1 MRSALTPWTLP
12 GMSRTV
18 RCAHQACRVQCG
30 IAMRFDTPACRGGKA
45 HSTQAG
51 SQRRWPRPDIGQ
63 RLIESTGGAAS
74 GGPDGR
80 AWAADCPSPGP
91 SSWHLQRPLWQG
103 PTSHAGRRHPW
114 AGCCRSDSVSGC
126 ARRAR
131 RWRPVVAAGRWW
143 AWPCPTPCCSA
154 PRPACCCAS
163 WPSTA
168 AGVHPC
174 RRVRRTATRTHRTD
188 ADAMRRDGGIRG
200 KSKRPR
206 DEAEPQQAF
215 GALGGTRTHDPSLRR
230 AVLYPTELRAR
241 LQKTFLQRGSRPA
254 AWRVAPARRGQTLR
268 PPA

>member
-1 MRSALTPWTLP
+1 MRPAITPWTLP

-51 SQRRWPRPDIGQ
+51 SQRRWPRPDIGE

-114 AGCCRSDSVSGC
+114 EACCRSDSVSGC

-131 RWRPVVAAGRWW
+131 RWRPLVAAGRWW
-143 AWPCPTPCCSA
+143 AWPCPTPCCSE

-168 AGVHPC
+168 AGAHPC
-174 RRVRRTATRTHRTD
+174 RRIRRTATPTACANGPARGAARRTGRGIDPPALRRSAARSWPLRVRGDRPLRITEAPHDRERHEQLI
-188 ADAMRRDGGIRG
+188 ADH
-200 KSKRPR
+200 
-206 DEAEPQQAF
+206 
-215 GALGGTRTHDPSLRR
+215 LGGLH
-230 AVLYPTELRAR
+230 
-241 LQKTFLQRGSRPA
+241 
-254 AWRVAPARRGQTLR
+254 
-268 PPA
+268 